1 MRAHQIMTTK
11 VHTAKRDTS
20 VGEIARLMS
29 AERFSG
35 VPVVDDSGQIIGM
48 VSETD
53 LMHRAETGTE
63 RKRKWWISLFIDDDM
78 RARDFIKAHGQ
89 KVEHVMSRFVISV
102 PDTAKLAEVA
112 DILET
117 NNLKRVPVLKAGKL
131 VGIITRGDLVRALA
145 AADAVREAPTSDS
158 ATFQK
163 ALNERIGHQP
173 WARSAYLNVVVTER
187 AVELRGFVASDD
199 QRKALL
205 ILAAEV
211 AGQRPVEDHLAVGPH
226 FFDAAA

>member
-11 VHTAKRDTS
+11 VHTAKRDAN

-29 AERFSG
+29 TERISG
-35 VPVVDDSGQIIGM
+35 VPVVDDDGQVIGM

-63 RKRKWWISLFIDDDM
+63 RRRKWWISMFIDDDM
-78 RARDFIKAHGQ
+78 RARDFLKAHGQ

-102 PDTAKLAEVA
+102 PESAKLAEVA

-117 NNLKRVPVLKAGKL
+117 NNLKRVPVLKAGKI

-145 AADAVREAPTSDS
+145 AADAVRAAPTSDS
-158 ATFQK
+158 ATLQK
-163 ALNERIGHQP
+163 ALTERIAHQS
-173 WARSAYLNVVVTER
+173 WARSAYLNALVTER
-187 AVELRGFVASDD
+187 AVELRGFVASED

-205 ILAAEV
+205 VLAREV
-211 AGQRPVEDHLAVGPH
+211 AGDRPVEDHLTVGPH
-226 FFDAAA
+226 RFGAAA